1 MTFSKWLQANYEEP
15 GALRWVALALEAMA
29 GLALFL
35 LMLVTCIDVVGRYF
49 FSSPLNGATEITEVG
64 IALLV
69 FAQMPVITW
78 RGGHV
83 VVDILDRFLPPLL
96 IKILGTISGLL
107 ISFAF
112 YALANRIWE
121 LAARSI
127 RRNEIT
133 EFLAFPVGHV
143 VQYIAIMSWA
153 TAAGMLLWGIWRL
166 WLNKSRIE
174 DHQISEPG
182 K

>member
-1 MTFSKWLQANYEEP
+1 MSFSKWLTENYEEP
-15 GALRWVALALEAMA
+15 GVIRWVALALEAMA
-29 GLALFL
+29 GVALL
-35 LMLVTCIDVVGRYF
+35 TLMLVTCIDVAGRYF
-49 FSSPLNGATEITEVG
+49 FSSPLNGATEMTEVG

-96 IKILGTISGLL
+96 IKILGTLSGLL

-121 LAARSI
+121 LAARSL
-127 RRNEIT
+127 RRNEVT
-133 EFLAFPVGHV
+133 EYLTIPVGVV

-166 WLNKSRIE
+166 WLQQPQLT
-174 DHQISEPG
+174 DHQVNDPG
-182 K
+182 R

>member
-1 MTFSKWLQANYEEP
+1 MSFSKWLTENYEEP
-15 GALRWVALALEAMA
+15 GALRWVALILETLA
-29 GLALFL
+29 GLALL
-35 LMLVTCIDVVGRYF
+35 ILMLVTCIDVVGRYF
-49 FSSPLNGATEITEVG
+49 FSNPLNGATEMTEIG

-83 VVDILDRFLPPLL
+83 VVDILDRFLPALV
-96 IKILGTISGLL
+96 IKILGTLSGLL

-127 RRNEIT
+127 RRNEVT
-133 EFLAFPVGHV
+133 EFLSFPVGIV

-166 WLNKSRIE
+166 WLKKPHLS
-174 DHQISEPG
+174 DHQVSEPG
-182 K
+182 R